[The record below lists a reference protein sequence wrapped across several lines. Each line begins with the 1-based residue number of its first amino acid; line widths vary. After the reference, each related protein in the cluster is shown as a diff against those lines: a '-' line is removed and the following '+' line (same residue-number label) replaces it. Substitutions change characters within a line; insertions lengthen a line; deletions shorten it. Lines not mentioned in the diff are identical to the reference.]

1 MNNPKPTTMDHHDNV
16 TLARTILTECETFFV
31 AIGDTAKANDSG
43 GFIFRQI
50 KELAEIGQE
59 LSFDWSS
66 QFDGMADDLNKHL
79 PGVKNGN

>member
-1 MNNPKPTTMDHHDNV
+1 MNNPKPTTMDHYDNV
-16 TLARTILTECETFFV
+16 TLASTMLTKCETLFV

-59 LSFDWSS
+59 LSFEWSNS
-66 QFDGMADDLNKHL
+66 FECFADDINKHL
-79 PGVKNGN
+79 GDEK